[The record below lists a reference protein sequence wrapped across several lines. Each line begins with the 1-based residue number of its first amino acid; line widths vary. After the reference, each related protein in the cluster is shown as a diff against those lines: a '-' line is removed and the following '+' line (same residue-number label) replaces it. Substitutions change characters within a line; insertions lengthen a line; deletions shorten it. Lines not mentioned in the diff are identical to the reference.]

1 MNRLGKDG
9 VDYAAIVTTDR
20 IDWLKIAISLCIFN
34 ISYSLIFLTLL
45 YQFSIVHVYQIV
57 TPLLISTIFITIRQ
71 IMCYGNKYWC

>member
-1 MNRLGKDG
+1 MIRLGKDG

-45 YQFSIVHVYQIV
+45 YQFSIVHVSQIGI
-57 TPLLISTIFITIRQ
+57 PLLISTLFITIRQ
-71 IMCYGNKYWC
+71 IMYYGNKYWC